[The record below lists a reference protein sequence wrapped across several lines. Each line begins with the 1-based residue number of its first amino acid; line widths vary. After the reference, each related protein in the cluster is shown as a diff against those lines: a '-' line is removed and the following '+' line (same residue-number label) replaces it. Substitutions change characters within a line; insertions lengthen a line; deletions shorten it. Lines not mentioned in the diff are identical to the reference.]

1 MSGTNRRMRFSLRV
15 HPAGLAML
23 AAALFFA
30 PSGPVLAAVLA
41 LLWHEGAH
49 LIAMALCG
57 VPNCAV
63 ELTPFGGMADASCYE
78 RLSPG
83 RQAVVALSG
92 VLASALGAFLCIR
105 LAPHAPFWVA
115 FGNMHFSLAVLNC
128 LPVWPLDGARAVMAV
143 AARFGAENALR
154 RAMLA
159 LAYVLGGCLAAL
171 GLYGI
176 WLGHMNVSLLLLG
189 PYLCYAAHE
198 SAISQSVRR
207 MQRAQGAGEKLP
219 HGGIMPVRA
228 LACADEPTSL
238 TLTRLLSRMPP
249 THFHLLYVVNRE
261 SGRVEKLLTEQ
272 EMAGN
277 LFSDT
282 SNTK

>member
-1 MSGTNRRMRFSLRV
+1 
-15 HPAGLAML
+15 
-23 AAALFFA
+23 
-30 PSGPVLAAVLA
+30 
-41 LLWHEGAH
+41 
-49 LIAMALCG
+49 
-57 VPNCAV
+57 
-63 ELTPFGGMADASCYE
+63 
-78 RLSPG
+78 
-83 RQAVVALSG
+83 
-92 VLASALGAFLCIR
+92 
-105 LAPHAPFWVA
+105 
-115 FGNMHFSLAVLNC
+115 
-128 LPVWPLDGARAVMAV
+128 
-143 AARFGAENALR
+143 
-154 RAMLA
+154 
-159 LAYVLGGCLAAL
+159 
-171 GLYGI
+171 
-176 WLGHMNVSLLLLG
+176 MNVSLLLLG

-219 HGGIMPVRA
+219 HGGVMPVRA